1 MKIKVILTVLFLL
14 PLFNAFAAVPAW
26 PVPDAEYR
34 LKVKTDNPGVTGYI
48 DLSQCALPEKLDNGV
63 DVRDEKG
70 GKIPY
75 FLYKDFG
82 LFFGPAVKSPVRYI
96 YFGFKKP
103 VEAPTWPK
111 ELGTVPEN
119 YRLRIRMFHAGMVY
133 VTEQQWFER
142 QRQNIE
148 ERYKRPN
155 WMVKYFIDQSW
166 ERYLTMYIYPWP
178 VTDVKFCLASNEPDT
193 KDWDKPYDIEDYL
206 AWRNPSSY
214 RRSSGW
220 VEYQYRL
227 KGPYF
232 MKYDPL
238 RLEWAFKRLK
248 RYWNNRDREL
258 KQAEKNSKGAPERD
272 MIYIYEKRKPAEE
285 KTNWDQVL
293 LDKCMFDL
301 RNNFAAGITGMLLVP
316 ADGEY
321 EFAINTSSC
330 TLLLVDEKIIINWYG
345 EHERTPGWE
354 KTAKVNLKKGLYP
367 FKFYYQKNLA
377 ITYAACAW
385 KKPGDREF
393 TILRDDNFSPGWPC
407 ISEACESRN
416 GSIYPLVSKIDSCIL
431 FTGKREKCLWEKYSV
446 TNCGNGGCTWN
457 VNGQTFPGKIID
469 LISKEGAEDKIMLVP
484 EDKNYSPLRLC
495 RFDDG
500 KEKPYSRPDL
510 ALKLWTPDFIF
521 DDETLDLF
529 IEVNSKL
536 PFAVECYL
544 DTVASPETSFFASG
558 REKIS
563 LPGKPVSEQNR
574 FIPDSVFKKQIA
586 LKGEDLKQK
595 TEVGFNLKLP
605 NMTFDSKRI
614 KFIKVPE
621 LPPMVT
627 GADALHDADGSIV
640 IPVIHRPELSEI
652 RKWELP
658 ATVINRLAGTS
669 KVLIVADDFACGN
682 NAFRDTLQEL
692 LNQEEI
698 ELEFIPWRNCGD
710 NRLLENFAAALPF
723 ILKSDADAAIIIPPV
738 RELHDGIPVRNQYR
752 MLAALISAF
761 KGRNLMLATPFPHAT
776 PNPQEEELSS
786 EIKHL
791 AREYGAAVL
800 DLNYY
805 IKENQD
811 WQKSYRTSPENENSL
826 ELLPVQNIEG
836 VCRIIARELR

>member
-1 MKIKVILTVLFLL
+1 MKIKRIFIAVFLL
-14 PLFNAFAAVPAW
+14 PLLNAFAAAPAW
-26 PVPDAEYR
+26 QVADAEYR
-34 LKVKTDNPGVTGYI
+34 LAVKTDNPGVTGYL
-48 DLSQCALPEKLDNGV
+48 DLSLCALPEKLDNGV

-82 LFFGPAVKSPVRYI
+82 LFFGPAAKAPVRYI

-103 VEAPTWPK
+103 VEAPPWPK
-111 ELGTVPEN
+111 ELGNVPEN
-119 YRLRIRMFHAGMVY
+119 YRLRIRIFHAGVAY
-133 VTEQQWFER
+133 ITEQQWLER

-148 ERYKRPN
+148 ERYRRPN
-155 WMVKYFIDQSW
+155 WMVKYYIDQSW
-166 ERYLTMYIYPWP
+166 ERYFARYIYPWP
-178 VTDVKFCLASNEPDT
+178 VADVKFYLNNEPFD
-193 KDWDKPYDIEDYL
+193 KDWDKAYDVEDYL

-214 RRSSGW
+214 RRSCGW
-220 VEYQYRL
+220 VEYQCRL

-232 MKYDPL
+232 MKYDPI
-238 RLEWAFKRLK
+238 RQEWAFKRLK
-248 RYWNNRDREL
+248 RYWNIREKEL
-258 KQAEKNSKGAPERD
+258 KQAEINSRGVPERE
-272 MIYIYEKRKPAEE
+272 MIYIFEKRKPAEE
-285 KTNWDQVL
+285 KNNWEQVL
-293 LDKCMFDL
+293 LDKCMFDI
-301 RNNFAAGITGMLLVP
+301 RNNFAAGITGMLLIP

-321 EFAINTSSC
+321 EFAVNTSSS
-330 TLLLVDEKIIINWYG
+330 TLLLVDEKIVINWYG
-345 EHERTPGWE
+345 EHERNPGWE
-354 KTAKVNLKKGLYP
+354 KTGKIKLKKGLYP

-385 KKPGDREF
+385 KKPGDHEF
-393 TILRDDNFSPGWPC
+393 TLLQDDDFSPGWPC
-407 ISEACESRN
+407 VPETCSSKDGN
-416 GSIYPLVSKIDSCIL
+416 IYPLAIKTGSCIL
-431 FTGKREKCLWEKYSV
+431 YTGKREKCLWEKYAV
-446 TNCGNGGCTWN
+446 TDCGSGGCAWE
-457 VNGQTFPGKIID
+457 VNGQTFPGRTID
-469 LISKEGAEDKIMLVP
+469 LILKEGADDKITLAAEDKT
-484 EDKNYSPLRLC
+484 YSPLRLY

-500 KEKPYSRPDL
+500 REKPYSRPDL

-529 IEVNSKL
+529 VEVNSKL
-536 PFAVECYL
+536 PYPVECYL
-544 DTVASPETSFFASG
+544 DTVASPENSLFASG

-574 FIPDSVFKKQIA
+574 FIPDSVFKKQIV
-586 LKGEDLKQK
+586 LKGEALKLK

-605 NMTFDSKRI
+605 NMAFDSKRI
-614 KFIKVPE
+614 RFIKAPE
-621 LPPMVT
+621 LPPLET
-627 GADALHDADGSIV
+627 GPEGLHDADGSIV

-669 KVLIVADDFACGN
+669 KVLVVADDFACGTS
-682 NAFRDTLQEL
+682 AFSNMLQEL

-698 ELEFIPWRNCGD
+698 ELEFIPWRNSGD
-710 NRLLENFAAALPF
+710 NRLLENFAATLPF

-761 KGRNLMLATPFPHAT
+761 KGRNLMLATPFPPAVPT
-776 PNPQEEELSS
+776 PQEEELSS
-786 EIKHL
+786 EIKRL

-805 IKENQD
+805 IKENKD
-811 WQKSYRTSPENENSL
+811 WRKAYRTTPENEGSL

-836 VCRIIARELR
+836 VCRIIAKELR